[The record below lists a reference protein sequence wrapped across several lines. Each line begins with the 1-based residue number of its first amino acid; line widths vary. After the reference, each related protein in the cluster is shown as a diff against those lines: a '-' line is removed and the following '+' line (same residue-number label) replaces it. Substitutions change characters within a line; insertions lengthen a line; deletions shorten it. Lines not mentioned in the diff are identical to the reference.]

1 MSNGWRKISIAI
13 FVALIALCAVLAFF
27 GSASANYTADS
38 IVKDYSLPIGQ
49 SMFENQSITGTTNPV
64 DVPLVSNFAFLS
76 HQLQA
81 FDLKGIVLALS
92 TGVVPFDFSTVAGGG
107 IDSYGK
113 VVDVDGPGFLTF
125 AGDKL
130 VVKSPDNYVWAYS
143 APYKW
148 LKKTSSGV
156 DVYED
161 GKKVNSVPA
170 ADIKNLE

>member
-38 IVKDYSLPIGQ
+38 IAKDYSLPIGQ

-81 FDLKGIVLALS
+81 FDLKGIVLAL
-92 TGVVPFDFSTVAGGG
+92 
-107 IDSYGK
+107 
-113 VVDVDGPGFLTF
+113 
-125 AGDKL
+125 
-130 VVKSPDNYVWAYS
+130 W
-143 APYKW
+143 
-148 LKKTSSGV
+148 
-156 DVYED
+156 
-161 GKKVNSVPA
+161 
-170 ADIKNLE
+170 